1 MIERGQPHALLIP
14 VPVQGHI
21 NPMMQ
26 LAWKLISHGFLIT
39 FLNTQDTLHRI
50 SEANKKSSLPKN
62 WDLIRMISVPMEA
75 QPEDGRD
82 EVIKFSESLDKGLGP
97 PVILNLIQKINNEEE
112 HKITCIIVDF
122 WMCSGLQAVANFH
135 GISLAVLHT
144 QLLSVCAISY
154 FSRRLISHGILPS
167 NGIVEEDKMVN
178 CLPSVP
184 PMRSGE
190 LPWMNGGEYLF
201 LRGNRMAQELK
212 QIKWVLFNSLQ
223 DLEAPAVEELSKE
236 VGVYTIGPLIP
247 PEFLHGDSS
256 NTTMTLPSLWTDELE
271 CLKWLDKQAAQSV
284 IYLSFGSFTVL
295 EEKQVEEI
303 ALGLEATKRP
313 FLWVL
318 RSDGMKGDKAVS
330 ISRLLESTGD
340 QGCIVGWAPQL
351 QVLGHPSLACFVTH
365 CGWNSVEESMSMGV
379 PMLCWPYFTDQFLNR
394 NYIVDVWKV
403 GLPLNPNK
411 DGLIEKKEFRK
422 AVEDLLV
429 SEKGMEI
436 REEVNKWKKIAKNA
450 VKEGG
455 SSSNNF
461 NLFINA
467 IKQIPVTKV

>member
-1 MIERGQPHALLIP
+1 MNEGAQPHALLIP

-21 NPMMQ
+21 NSMMQ
-26 LAWKLISHGFLIT
+26 LAWKLTSHGFLIT
-39 FLNTQDTLHRI
+39 FLNTHDTLHRI
-50 SEANKKSSLPKN
+50 LEANRKTSLPKN

-82 EVIKFSESLDKGLGP
+82 DATKFSESLEKELGP
-97 PVILNLIQKINNEEE
+97 PVILSLIQKINNEEE
-112 HKITCIIVDF
+112 RKITCIIADF

-135 GISLAVLHT
+135 VISLAVLHT

-154 FSRRLISHGILPS
+154 FSPSLISRGILPN
-167 NGIVEEDKMVN
+167 NGIVEEDKMVK
-178 CLPSVP
+178 CLSSVP

-190 LPWMNGGEYLF
+190 LPWMHRGEYLF
-201 LRGNRMAQELK
+201 LKGNRIAQELK
-212 QIKWVLFNSLQ
+212 EIKWVLFNSFH

-256 NTTMTLPSLWTDELE
+256 DTTKILPSLWTDELE
-271 CLKWLDKQAAQSV
+271 CLKWLDKQVAQSV

-295 EEKQVEEI
+295 EEKQVEEV
-303 ALGLEATKRP
+303 ALGLEVIKRP

-318 RSDGMKGDKAVS
+318 RSDGVKGDRAIL

-351 QVLGHPSLACFVTH
+351 QVLCHPSLACFVTH
-365 CGWNSVEESMSMGV
+365 CGWNSVQESMSMGV
-379 PMLCWPYFTDQFLNR
+379 PMLCWPYFSDQFLNR
-394 NYIVDVWKV
+394 NYVVDVWKV
-403 GLPLNPNK
+403 GLLLNPNK
-411 DGLIEKKEFRK
+411 DGHIEKEECRK
-422 AVEDLLV
+422 AVEELLV

-436 REEVNKWKKIAKNA
+436 REKVNKWKTIARNA
-450 VKEGG
+450 EKEGG
-455 SSSNNF
+455 SSSKSF
-461 NLFINA
+461 NLFVNA
-467 IKQIPVTKV
+467 IKQIPVTKI